1 MAAASSALPAVAWR
15 RVCASN
21 RPSSRKTRGNAFV
34 SAAAPAAR
42 PALGVASHA
51 PAQAASH
58 TATPTTATFSRG
70 PADRNSDPPRHGNR
84 CRQGARFRFGH
95 VRFMIHLVLAEDVL
109 SETYGGKLQA
119 AEVQR
124 RGVETQPQDAP
135 VVYSAKPVFAPPP
148 DMACQITRM
157 IRRSSKQQHNQYK
170 PFEFPGVADDRVF
183 YSMLRLL
190 TKPETTNRRQI
201 LEGRNFSAERKPA
214 WRLQQRHVTLSDV

>member
-1 MAAASSALPAVAWR
+1 
-15 RVCASN
+15 
-21 RPSSRKTRGNAFV
+21 
-34 SAAAPAAR
+34 
-42 PALGVASHA
+42 
-51 PAQAASH
+51 
-58 TATPTTATFSRG
+58 
-70 PADRNSDPPRHGNR
+70 
-84 CRQGARFRFGH
+84 
-95 VRFMIHLVLAEDVL
+95 MIHLVLAEDVL